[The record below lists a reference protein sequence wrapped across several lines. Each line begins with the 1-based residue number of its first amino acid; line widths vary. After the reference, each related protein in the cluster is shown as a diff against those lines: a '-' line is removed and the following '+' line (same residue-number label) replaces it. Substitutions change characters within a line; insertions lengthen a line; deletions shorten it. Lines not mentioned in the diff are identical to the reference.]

1 MRQGEGRRVADRVI
15 LGLDP
20 GLARLGY
27 AVIASQNEELFA
39 LCHGVFTTD
48 AKEDEASRIVHLVQQ
63 VERLIDDHSIGE
75 AALEELFF
83 SRNVSSALKV
93 AQVRGALLF
102 TLKRAGIP
110 LVALAPNTVKLS
122 VCGHGRASKQEVARM
137 SALRLGLDYFPRNAD
152 EADAMAIAITASQ
165 IVHLSKEIT

>member
-1 MRQGEGRRVADRVI
+1 MRQVEGRSADRII

-20 GLARLGY
+20 GLARLGF
-27 AVIASQNEELFA
+27 AVIVSRNDALHA
-39 LCHGVFTTD
+39 LCHGVFRTD
-48 AKEDEASRIVHLVQQ
+48 AQEDEATRIEQLVQK
-63 VERLIDDHSIGE
+63 VESLIDEYDIDE

-110 LVALAPNTVKLS
+110 LVALAPNTVKRS

-137 SALRLGLDYFPRNAD
+137 SALRLGLAEAPRNAD
-152 EADAMAIAITASQ
+152 EADALAIAITASQ
-165 IVHLSKEIT
+165 RVHLPSEIA